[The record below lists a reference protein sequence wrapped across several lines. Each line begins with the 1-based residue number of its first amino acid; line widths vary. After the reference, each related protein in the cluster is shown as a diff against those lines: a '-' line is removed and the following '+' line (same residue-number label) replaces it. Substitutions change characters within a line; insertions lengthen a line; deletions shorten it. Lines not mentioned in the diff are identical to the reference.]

1 MTDAGEGGRRS
12 RIARVAA
19 REFAEYGL
27 AGSRVQRIAD
37 NAGVNKQ
44 LLFYYFGSKT
54 GLYRS
59 VMEESSRCLTTP
71 AAVADAHATGQLRD
85 ELRAVYKS
93 LAESPHLIRLMAN
106 DSWTDGLARELAAS
120 VMAGLKRRVSD
131 IVTRG
136 QGLGYFRDDADPD
149 SIGHLA
155 LSLVLGHQC
164 LTAANPTSVDEGPGC
179 RVPSDSISDLLLRSL
194 EW

>member
-1 MTDAGEGGRRS
+1 MTDAGEDDRRS
-12 RIARVAA
+12 RIFRAA
-19 REFAEYGL
+19 TLEFAEYGL

-37 NAGVNKQ
+37 SAGVNKQ

-59 VMEESSRCLTTP
+59 VMEESIRCLATP
-71 AAVADAHATGQLRD
+71 AAVADARATRQLRD

-106 DSWTDGLARELAAS
+106 DAWTEGLARELAAS
-120 VMAGLKRRVSD
+120 VMVDVKQRVSD

-149 SIGHLA
+149 STGHLA
-155 LSLVLGHQC
+155 LSLVIGHQC
-164 LTAANPTSVDEGPGC
+164 LTAANRTFVDEGPGGP
-179 RVPSDSISDLLLRSL
+179 VPADSICDLLLRSL

>member
-1 MTDAGEGGRRS
+1 MTDAEQSGRRS
-12 RIARVAA
+12 RIAGIAA
-19 REFAEYGL
+19 QEFAEYGL
-27 AGSRVQRIAD
+27 AGARVQRIAD

-59 VMEESSRCLTTP
+59 VMEESSRCLAAP
-71 AAVADAHATGQLRD
+71 AAVADARATRQLRD

-106 DSWTDGLARELAAS
+106 DAWTEGLARELAAS
-120 VMAGLKRRVSD
+120 VMADVKRRVSD

-136 QGLGYFRDDADPD
+136 QGSGYFRDDADPD
-149 SIGHLA
+149 SIGL
-155 LSLVLGHQC
+155 LE
-164 LTAANPTSVDEGPGC
+164 SVSC
-179 RVPSDSISDLLLRSL
+179 
-194 EW
+194 